1 MRCSKSLVI
10 DYFQFIIRMT
20 DNILQS
26 SEKKGKLMETDSV
39 NRDIGRRIRNF
50 RNRNGL
56 TQQELADRTELTK
69 GFISQLERGQ
79 VSASVVTLMDLI
91 ECLGTTP
98 AEFFK
103 DEEERV
109 VFTEKEYF
117 EKLDELGNSRQWI
130 VPNAQRFQMEPLLVV
145 VQPHSSLE
153 EDKPH
158 NGEEFGYLMS
168 GRLNLYLGEKV
179 YHVKSGESFYYQAS
193 QKHRIENPG
202 NRPAKLLWISTPP
215 EF

>member
-1 MRCSKSLVI
+1 
-10 DYFQFIIRMT
+10 
-20 DNILQS
+20 
-26 SEKKGKLMETDSV
+26 METDSV

-98 AEFFK
+98 AE
-103 DEEERV
+103 
-109 VFTEKEYF
+109 
-117 EKLDELGNSRQWI
+117 LGNSRQWI
-130 VPNAQRFQMEPLLVV
+130 VPTAQRFQMEPLLVV

-202 NRPAKLLWISTPP
+202 SRPAKFLWISTPP